1 MNATSDWFRMSEIS
15 DGIFVIE
22 ERYHV
27 QSYLVIG
34 SAHSALIDTGMGFR
48 NIRDAIRT
56 LLRGEVMVLNTH
68 WHFDHVGGNVLFDQ
82 RGISPIERPLVEK
95 GWRNST
101 LMDLHIESCLSQGIP
116 LPSGFVP
123 EEYEIRGTSPAFE
136 IGDGDR
142 FELGG
147 RILQA
152 MSTPGHTRGSVSFL
166 DSSTR
171 SLFCGDL
178 IDKGT
183 LFAHFED
190 SDLEEYVGSLRKVA
204 AREKEFDAI
213 YPGHGR
219 YPLDKAFLA
228 SVKDGFEE
236 IKAGRV
242 RPGLFDEEGNPT
254 QFYRFD
260 EFCVL
265 VKAPGSR
272 GVRLN
277 PYA

>member
-1 MNATSDWFRMSEIS
+1 MDANSDWFRVAEIAH
-15 DGIFVIE
+15 GVFVIE

-27 QSYLVIG
+27 QSYLVNG
-34 SAHSALIDTGMGFR
+34 SARSALIDTGMGFR
-48 NIRDAIRT
+48 DIRDAIQP
-56 LLRGEVMVLNTH
+56 LLREEVIVLNTH

-82 RGISPIERPLVEK
+82 RGISSIERPLVEK
-95 GWRNST
+95 GWGNST

-123 EEYEIRGTSPAFE
+123 EEYEIPGTNPTFE
-136 IGDGDR
+136 IKDGDR
-142 FELGG
+142 FELGE
-147 RILQA
+147 RVLQA
-152 MSTPGHTRGSVSFL
+152 ISTPGHTRGSVSFL

-171 SLFCGDL
+171 SLFCGDW

-190 SDLEEYVGSLRKVA
+190 SDLDEYVGSLRKVA
-204 AREKEFDAI
+204 AREKEFDVF

-219 YPLDKAFLA
+219 YPLDKTFLA
-228 SVKDGFEE
+228 AVRDGFEE
-236 IKAGRV
+236 IKAGRL
-242 RPGLFDEEGNPT
+242 RPGLFDEGGNPT

-277 PYA
+277 PFA